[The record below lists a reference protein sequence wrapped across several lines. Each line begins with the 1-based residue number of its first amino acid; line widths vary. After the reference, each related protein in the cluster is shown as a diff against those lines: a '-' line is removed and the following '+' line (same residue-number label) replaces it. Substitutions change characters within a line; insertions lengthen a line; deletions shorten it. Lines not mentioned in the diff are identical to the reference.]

1 METGNK
7 LMNVLKTIL
16 AVILTAIAV
25 LMLLF
30 TVGTVFPA
38 LPAFGSVAGFVTVA
52 FIHLWLPL
60 SIVFFLGFLLLSV
73 WDRTRTKL
81 YLADLAMVSVTLVIT
96 AVIAIVISGSVKRFG
111 VSGDL
116 FPSKADVSSV
126 ITQTEVYTTSELGDV
141 ELNIYYADDGV
152 KGKPVVLYFH
162 GGGWIFGDKD
172 NKAYYSKVF
181 AKNGYVVFSADYD
194 LSSEDRHL
202 ATSTETQ
209 LLEAVAW
216 VGNHAAYYGGD
227 ISRFYLTGGSAG
239 GNLALEVAYKINAGV
254 YKTSS
259 DGTELPLVDAVS
271 VTFPAASVED
281 VYRNDDLILGSTAH
295 RMAAAYTGCSPEEDP
310 ALYESIDPVCSVT
323 SLAPPTLLFLGEGDT
338 LVPPGA
344 TFELAELLSRQ
355 RVPCRLIAVPFGNH
369 MLEMAEG
376 GMLCN
381 AYLETTMRWFDI
393 YR

>member
-1 METGNK
+1 MK
-7 LMNVLKTIL
+7 VLKVII
-16 AVILTAIAV
+16 AVILTIVAV

-38 LPAFGSVAGFVTVA
+38 LPVFGSVAGFVTVA

-60 SIVFFLGFLLLSV
+60 SVVFFLAFLLLSV

-81 YLADLAMVSVTLVIT
+81 YLADLSMASVTLVIT

-116 FPSKADVSSV
+116 FPTKEDVSPV
-126 ITQTEVYTTSELGDV
+126 ITQTEVYTTSDLGDV
-141 ELNIYYADDGV
+141 ELNIYYTDDGV
-152 KGKPVVLYFH
+152 KGKPVVIYFH

-172 NKAYYSKVF
+172 NKAYYSKFF

-194 LSSEDRHL
+194 LSSEDRNL
-202 ATSTETQ
+202 ASSTERQ

-216 VGNHAAYYGGD
+216 VKNHAADYGAD

-239 GNLALEVAYKINAGV
+239 GNLALEIAYKINAGF
-254 YKTSS
+254 YRTSS
-259 DGTELPLVDAVS
+259 DGTELPSVDAVS
-271 VTFPAASVED
+271 VTFPVASVED
-281 VYRNDDLILGSTAH
+281 FYQNNDLILGSIAQK
-295 RMAAAYTGCSPEEDP
+295 MAEAYTGCSPDEDP
-310 ALYESIDPVCSVT
+310 TLYESVDPVCCVT
-323 SLAPPTLLFLGEGDT
+323 SFAPPTLLFLGEGDT
-338 LVPPGA
+338 LVPPRA
-344 TFELAELLSRQ
+344 TFELADMLSIQ

-369 MLEMAEG
+369 MLEMVEG

-381 AYLETTMRWFDI
+381 AYLETTLQWFGT